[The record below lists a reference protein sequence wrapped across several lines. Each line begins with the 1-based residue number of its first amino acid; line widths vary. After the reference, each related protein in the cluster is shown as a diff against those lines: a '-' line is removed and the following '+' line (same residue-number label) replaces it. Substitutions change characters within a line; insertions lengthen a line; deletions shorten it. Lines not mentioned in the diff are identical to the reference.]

1 MLYVCIMF
9 LKGHEEKG
17 VVLDFLKRLTQA
29 SDLVELQYLQAEAK
43 ELEETLKIGINM
55 KAQLMQKDYLLEVT
69 TDGGE
74 SYGVEI
80 TEDVQTPSG
89 SSMAIWDETGSQM
102 RKTNPLYDSIVKAAE
117 EAILAD
123 GKN

>member
-1 MLYVCIMF
+1 MLLM
-9 LKGHEEKG
+9 GHEEKSL
-17 VVLDFLKRLTQA
+17 VLDFLKRLTQA

-102 RKTNPLYDSIVKAAE
+102 RKTNPLYDSIVKAVE
-117 EAILAD
+117 EAILAN